1 MDTKTLGYLP
11 KLLYKVYLYLKEKFD
26 PRPEVTF
33 EEISCV
39 EICKKLICLQSS
51 NLTFA
56 PKSMK
61 RFIKN
66 DEHSMFIV
74 IENRIITIINH
85 VYSYSVYIENTELYG
100 ELLENFDDSLENRRN
115 QLENEIRNNIQH
127 SLKDI
132 LDKLNPKTL

>member
-1 MDTKTLGYLP
+1 MDTKTLGYVP

-39 EICKKLICLQSS
+39 KICKKLINFPNS

-66 DEHSMFIV
+66 DEHGMFVV
-74 IENRIITIINH
+74 IENRIINIINH
-85 VYSYSVYIENTELYG
+85 VYSYSVYIENTELYS
-100 ELLENFDDSLENRRN
+100 ELLEIFDDSLENRRN
-115 QLENEIRNNIQH
+115 ELENQIRKNIQH
-127 SLKDI
+127 SLQDI
-132 LDKLNPKTL
+132 LEKITPKTL